1 MAMVEATL
9 RRFMGWEDAHYP
21 GGLVSGG
28 HLVELF
34 GDVGTELAM
43 RHDGDE
49 GLLATITVDFLHPV
63 HVGDLIEAT
72 GRIVSVGNTSR
83 TMEFEARKVG
93 GSLHL
98 PEQPSAAEM
107 LAEPIVVARG
117 TAVGVV
123 KQDRQRLRGGGSP

>member
-1 MAMVEATL
+1 MDAVL

-34 GDVGTELAM
+34 GDVGTELMM

-49 GLLATITVDFLHPV
+49 GLLATVTVDFLVPV
-63 HVGDLIEAT
+63 RVGDLIEAT

-83 TMEFEARKVG
+83 TLEFEARKVG
-93 GSLHL
+93 GNLEL
-98 PEQPSAAEM
+98 PDNPSAAE
-107 LAEPIVVARG
+107 LLQDPIVVARG
-117 TAVGVV
+117 TAVAVV
-123 KQDRQRLRGGGSP
+123 KKDRQRFGNRQA